1 MPRVIIDLPYV
12 PESAQIAQILA
23 QQGEQTLPG
32 ASVQV
37 VETGAQQPDAASP
50 RGLAPAGAAPPP
62 LTRQPMQ
69 RPTPGPPGQMARR
82 QPQQLTG
89 PIGRPMPG

>member
-1 MPRVIIDLPYV
+1 MRLIVDLPYAEGV
-12 PESAQIAQILA
+12 HQIAQSLSEGILRNI
-23 QQGEQTLPG
+23 PG
-32 ASVQV
+32 AEVQI
-37 VETGAQQPDAASP
+37 VETDAQQPDAARP

-62 LTRQPMQ
+62 LTRQPRT